1 MSIKKPFLEKLKQR
15 FRLVLFD
22 EQSYEEL
29 WVSSLSWIQLLFR
42 ALSALLLISII
53 TAAMISFTSL
63 REYIPGYSPP
73 KLSKD
78 LLMLSL
84 KTDSLIQEI
93 QLKEQKFK
101 ILEKIIKGEDF
112 NDSIN
117 FDMRSNV
124 VVNSKDLIASSKDS
138 IFRESIERE
147 GRFNVLSEEVSEPL
161 NLLNTVF
168 YSPIKGLVTSSFN
181 LKENHYGV
189 DVVAAENEGI
199 KACLSGTV
207 ILSDWTSE
215 TGYILA
221 IQHQNELISFYKH
234 NSVLLKKTGE
244 LVKAGDVI
252 AIIGNSGK
260 YTSGPHLHFELWHRG
275 KAINPEEHILF

>member
-42 ALSALLLISII
+42 ALSALLLTSII

-101 ILEKIIKGEDF
+101 ILEKILKGEDF
-112 NDSIN
+112 NDSII
-117 FDMRSNV
+117 FDTGSNV
-124 VVNSKDLIASSKDS
+124 LVNSKDLY
-138 IFRESIERE
+138 IFKRLYFSRVYRT
-147 GRFNVLSEEVSEPL
+147 GRKV
-161 NLLNTVF
+161 
-168 YSPIKGLVTSSFN
+168 
-181 LKENHYGV
+181 
-189 DVVAAENEGI
+189 
-199 KACLSGTV
+199 
-207 ILSDWTSE
+207 
-215 TGYILA
+215 
-221 IQHQNELISFYKH
+221 
-234 NSVLLKKTGE
+234 
-244 LVKAGDVI
+244 
-252 AIIGNSGK
+252 
-260 YTSGPHLHFELWHRG
+260 
-275 KAINPEEHILF
+275 